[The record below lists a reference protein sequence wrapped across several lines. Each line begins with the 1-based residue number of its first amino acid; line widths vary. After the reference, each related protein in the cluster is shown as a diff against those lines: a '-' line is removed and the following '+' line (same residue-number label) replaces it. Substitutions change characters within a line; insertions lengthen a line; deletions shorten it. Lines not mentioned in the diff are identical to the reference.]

1 MTVNR
6 FIISIF
12 IILLSLVYVEAAR
25 DRFLQILS
33 AGNNSTLEIG
43 QFADVKIKFILQPL
57 STDEAFDLTIMDV
70 TNNKTQGIIANVNK
84 RDAPFIK
91 DNSYTIRG
99 IVPIDLPE
107 GNYKMYGFIGE
118 DKISESS
125 YSVKLIKST
134 KEPVKIE
141 PTGTANEPLQPT
153 IQTPENSNP
162 NLSTAE
168 QTGNKTE
175 NKNPNIIGNGII
187 VIGVVAAAV
196 VIVSAGI
203 YICCIRDSSDKRH
216 DSSVYELPHAV
227 SEPQLISSS
236 SPINAIPLYRNSP
249 FSNNVNS
256 SFLMSP
262 RTLTSPMASPIAHS
276 GSNYSN
282 PYNSETQGLTAKQV
296 KGSFQSPESLPRDP
310 RDIQIRDSYY
320 NNNVSQDSINS
331 RDDEM
336 PSPTPSYYYQLFKP
350 HQVYRVLYDFKP
362 SLPDEIEVQAG
373 DVIRTEE
380 TFEDGWAYGI
390 NMTSGK
396 KGTFP
401 MNCLEDDFT
410 ENENKS
416 CISERSQRSQRSRR
430 TSSLPNNQ
438 NIHALQMML
447 DNISDDNIKADDSN
461 DNSQNFQ
468 KAYYIS
474 QANNTKV

>member
-25 DRFLQILS
+25 ERFLSIVNVR
-33 AGNNSTLEIG
+33 NNGTLEIG
-43 QFADVKIKFILQPL
+43 QYVNIDIKFTRQPL
-57 STDEAFDLTIMDV
+57 ETDKTFDIVIMDV
-70 TNNKTQGIIANVNK
+70 NNNKTSGIVSTVQSDKI
-84 RDAPFIK
+84 PFIK
-91 DNSYTIRG
+91 DNQYTIQG

-107 GNYKMYGFIGE
+107 GNYKMYGYIGE
-118 DKISESS
+118 EKISESS
-125 YSVKLIKST
+125 YNVTLIKST

-141 PTGTANEPLQPT
+141 PTETNVTTPTQVPGNNNQNASNADQTA
-153 IQTPENSNP
+153 
-162 NLSTAE
+162 
-168 QTGNKTE
+168 NKTE
-175 NKNPNIIGNGII
+175 NNHPGLIGNGII

-196 VIVSAGI
+196 VIIFAI
-203 YICCIRDSSDKRH
+203 LYICCIRDSKDKRH

-236 SPINAIPLYRNSP
+236 SPINAIPLRYGNSP
-249 FSNNVNS
+249 FANNVNA
-256 SFLMSP
+256 SFMMSP
-262 RTLTSPMASPIAHS
+262 RTLASPMASPIAHS
-276 GSNYSN
+276 GSNYSSGFN
-282 PYNSETQGLTAKQV
+282 TETQALTSKQV
-296 KGSFQSPESLPRDP
+296 KGTSFQSPDSLPRDP
-310 RDIQIRDSYY
+310 RDIQIRDPFYG
-320 NNNVSQDSINS
+320 NNVSQDSINS

-380 TFEDGWAYGI
+380 TFEDGWAFGV